1 MIRIAFPASTGIIRM
16 EGLPRE
22 MTEPDGRGRVP
33 DGGRKQRLPAC
44 SRNMFNTPP
53 CELRTQRI
61 KNGFS
66 GGYITTLSLSAVTKQ
81 IGGLTAVNKVD
92 LEIGE
97 GQIVGLVGP
106 NGAGKTTLLNII
118 SGMLT
123 PTAGTVRFCGE
134 DITGMKPDR
143 ICRKG
148 IAKTFQIAESFPDL
162 TAKECVMIGVLFG
175 NDAAP
180 GMKEARLRALSI
192 LSKVNF
198 PPEKAETL
206 NRNLNVVELKRLQ
219 LARALASHPKLL
231 LLDELTTGLNPKE
244 SSEAVELIRKI
255 RDRGTSILIIEH
267 VMSVIM
273 GVSDRIVVLDHGEK
287 IADGRPYEVVNNRQ
301 VIDTY
306 LGDFNAF

>member
-1 MIRIAFPASTGIIRM
+1 M
-16 EGLPRE
+16 L
-22 MTEPDGRGRVP
+22 
-33 DGGRKQRLPAC
+33 
-44 SRNMFNTPP
+44 
-53 CELRTQRI
+53 EL
-61 KNGFS
+61 S
-66 GGYITTLSLSAVTKQ
+66 GVRKQ
-81 IGGLTAVNKVD
+81 IGGLTAVNNVN
-92 LEIGE
+92 LTIGDGE
-97 GQIVGLVGP
+97 IVGLVGP

-118 SGMLT
+118 SGIIS
-123 PTAGTVRFCGE
+123 PTAGTISFCNE

-175 NDAAP
+175 NDRAP
-180 GMKEARLRALSI
+180 GMKEAGSRALAI
-192 LSKVNF
+192 LAEVNF
-198 PPEKAETL
+198 PPEKADTH

-219 LARALASHPKLL
+219 LARALASRPKLL

-244 SSEAVELIRKI
+244 SNEAVELIRKI

-287 IADGRPYEVVNNRQ
+287 IADGRPYEVVNNQR